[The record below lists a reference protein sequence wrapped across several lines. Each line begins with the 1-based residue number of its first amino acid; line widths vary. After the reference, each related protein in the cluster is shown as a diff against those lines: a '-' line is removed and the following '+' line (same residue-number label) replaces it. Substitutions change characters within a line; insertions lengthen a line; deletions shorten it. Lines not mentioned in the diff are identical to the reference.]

1 MNFPRRALAAM
12 PDRASL
18 FWILQVG
25 GWGLFG
31 AAMFVAGVSILPL
44 ADAVVQKPSLTVFG
58 FLVSLLL
65 REIYRSL
72 ARRRVPVL
80 SIAAAAIPLSAG
92 AAAVWMMA
100 HHVVIGAV
108 TAARRSGPPFD
119 WKAFPDF
126 TNTIY
131 YSFVLLAWSVL
142 YFGVHVYLDLLEE
155 RERLIRAEGLAH
167 QARLRA
173 LRLQLNPHFLFN
185 TLNAVSTLVRDARN
199 EEANRMLLRLSQ
211 FLRGTLDRPES
222 DEIPL
227 AQEIDFAC
235 QYLDIQE
242 ARFGERLRVDIS
254 VAPGTESALV
264 PSMILQP
271 LVENAVRH
279 AILPRE
285 AGGAISILAARD
297 GSSLTLAVRDDGPGL
312 GPDAE
317 SRGGVGLRNTRERLS
332 ELYGGGADLRLGA
345 SPGGGLEASIRLPFR
360 ATAAGAA

>member
-211 FLRGTLDRPES
+211 FLRGTLDRP
-222 DEIPL
+222 
-227 AQEIDFAC
+227 
-235 QYLDIQE
+235 
-242 ARFGERLRVDIS
+242 S

-345 SPGGGLEASIRLPFR
+345 SPEGGLEASIRLPFR